1 MQITRTKWFL
11 PGFTAVM
18 GVVIAVASW
27 VGGDSEGAVIALAIS
42 LGAASLMLI
51 GGRSETVR
59 GLRGDGRD
67 ERFRRIDIEA
77 TAITGT
83 VVLAAIIVGFIV
95 EIARGHNGSPYTW
108 LAAVGG
114 VTYIA
119 SVVVMRARG

>member
-1 MQITRTKWFL
+1 MKITRTKWFL

-18 GVVIAVASW
+18 GVVIAVASL

-42 LGAASLMLI
+42 LGAAFLMLI

-83 VVLAAIIVGFIV
+83 VVLLAIIVGFIV
-95 EIARGHNGSPYTW
+95 ELARGHNGSPYTW

-114 VTYIA
+114 ITYIA
-119 SVVVMRARG
+119 SVVVMRVRG

>member
-18 GVVIAVASW
+18 GVVIAVAAW
-27 VGGDSEGAVIALAIS
+27 VGGDSEGALIALGIS
-42 LGAASLMLI
+42 LGASILMLV

-83 VVLAAIIVGFIV
+83 VVLLAIIIGFIV

-114 VTYIA
+114 LTYLTA
-119 SVVVMRARG
+119 VAVLRVRS